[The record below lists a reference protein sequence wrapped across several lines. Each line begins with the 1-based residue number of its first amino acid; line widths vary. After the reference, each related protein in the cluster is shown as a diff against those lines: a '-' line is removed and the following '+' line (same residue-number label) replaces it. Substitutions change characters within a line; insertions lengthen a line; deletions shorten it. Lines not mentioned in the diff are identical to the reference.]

1 MKITV
6 KLFASFRDG
15 RFKEEVRDYPAGTP
29 CRRIVLELGL
39 REEELGVVMVNGRH
53 APLGQ
58 ELQDGDNLALF
69 PLVGGG

>member
-15 RFKEEVRDYPAGTP
+15 RFKEEVRDYPAGTL

-39 REEELGVVMVNGRH
+39 KEEELGVVMVNGRH

-58 ELQDGDNLALF
+58 ELQDGDHLALF

>member
-15 RFKEEVRDYPAGTP
+15 RFKEEVRDYPPGTP
-29 CRRIVLELGL
+29 CRQIVLDVGL
-39 REEELGVVMVNGRH
+39 KEEELGVVMVNGRH
-53 APLGQ
+53 APLEQ
-58 ELQDGDNLALF
+58 ELQEGDVLALF